1 MWVCKVGGS
10 NGSKKNRLALL
21 YLGRIGGNN
30 IDCMYFWKGYLKT
43 KLILDSF
50 IFHFFKETETFLM
63 WCQERNK

>member
-30 IDCMYFWKGYLKT
+30 IDCTYF
-43 KLILDSF
+43 
-50 IFHFFKETETFLM
+50 
-63 WCQERNK
+63 